1 LYSTKTKFLAELVG
15 TFGLVIAAAGSIVY
29 AGRPDSFLGMEFIAF
44 VHFVGIGAMVYVF
57 AKTSMAHFN
66 PAVTVCLWI
75 SGFTAKKDVPVYL
88 VAQLIGAVLGSLF
101 VKYVIGDYADL
112 GRNYPNY
119 EYSIP
124 VIFGV
129 EVFVTVLLMI
139 VVLVVVS
146 KKGYEISGLV
156 IGGIIALDIFF
167 LASVSGASM
176 NPIRSFAP
184 ALVSGFFDDL
194 WLYFTA
200 PLVGSVIVGFVY
212 RKLKSKPTKG

>member
-1 LYSTKTKFLAELVG
+1 MYSTKSKFLAELVG
-15 TFGLVIAAAGSIVY
+15 TFGLVIAATGSIVY

-139 VVLVVVS
+139 VVLVIVS
-146 KKGYEISGLV
+146 KHGYELSGFA

-184 ALVSGFFDDL
+184 ALVTGFFDDL
-194 WLYFTA
+194 WLYFAA

-212 RKLKSKPTKG
+212 RKLKSRSL

>member
-1 LYSTKTKFLAELVG
+1 MYSTKSKFLAELVG
-15 TFGLVIAAAGSIVY
+15 TFGLVIAATGSIVY
-29 AGRPDSFLGMEFIAF
+29 DERLDGSLGMVFIVV
-44 VHFVGIGAMVYVF
+44 VHFVGIGLLVYAFTKV
-57 AKTSMAHFN
+57 SMAHFN

-101 VKYVIGDYADL
+101 VKYVIGDFADL

-139 VVLVVVS
+139 VILVVVS
-146 KKGYEISGLV
+146 RNGYKISGIAV
-156 IGGIIALDIFF
+156 GGIIALDIFF

-184 ALVSGFFDDL
+184 ALVTGFFDDL
-194 WLYFTA
+194 WLYFAA
-200 PLVGSVIVGFVY
+200 PFVGSVIVGFVY
-212 RKLKSKPTKG
+212 RKLKSRSL

>member
-1 LYSTKTKFLAELVG
+1 MYSTKSKFLAELVG
-15 TFGLVIAAAGSIVY
+15 TFGLVLAATGSIVY

-75 SGFTAKKDVPVYL
+75 SGFTTKKDVPVYL

-129 EVFVTVLLMI
+129 EIFVTVLLMI
-139 VVLVVVS
+139 VVLVIVS
-146 KKGYEISGLV
+146 KHGYELSGFA

-184 ALVSGFFDDL
+184 ALVSGFMDDL

-200 PLVGSVIVGFVY
+200 PFVGAVIVGFVY
-212 RKLKSKPTKG
+212 RKLKYRSL

>member
-1 LYSTKTKFLAELVG
+1 LYSTKSKFLAELVG
-15 TFGLVIAAAGSIVY
+15 TFGLVIAATGSIVY

-66 PAVTVCLWI
+66 PAVTICLLI

-139 VVLVVVS
+139 VVLVIVS
-146 KKGYEISGLV
+146 KHGYELSGFA

-184 ALVSGFFDDL
+184 ALVTGFMDDL

-212 RKLKSKPTKG
+212 RKLKSRSL